1 MPRGVANAK
10 QLAMMEKVLDGYSQ
24 RYNLTHPDDLDDAA
38 ALILDLFNA
47 GFREEETIMAELVRQ
62 QARRA

>member
-1 MPRGVANAK
+1 MPHGVANAK

-24 RYNLTHPDDLDDAA
+24 SYNITHPDDRDAAA
-38 ALILDLFNA
+38 ALILELFNA
-47 GFREEETIMAELVRQ
+47 GFREEETIIAELVRQ

>member
-24 RYNLTHPDDLDDAA
+24 RYSLTHPDDLDDAA

-47 GFREEETIMAELVRQ
+47 VSAKK
-62 QARRA
+62 RRSWRNW